1 MYNHEMPNM
10 VKDRCKDWYY
20 AMIHSYMRDKDM
32 VRQLLQSQ
40 VAPSRKHHVV
50 FMYL

>member
-1 MYNHEMPNM
+1 MYKHEMPNM
-10 VKDRCKDWYY
+10 VKDRRED
-20 AMIHSYMRDKDM
+20 SYMRDKDM